1 MKIKSKGER
10 IQGFSIFHVDTAW
23 HYDFSWMELQ
33 RHIFIMN
40 NKQLELEYKHSG
52 MKRSEHHSG
61 FEILCIDQNILNYI
75 DRNENITAIKVI
87 LQYPILKK
95 I

>member
-1 MKIKSKGER
+1 
-10 IQGFSIFHVDTAW
+10 
-23 HYDFSWMELQ
+23 
-33 RHIFIMN
+33 MN
-40 NKQLELEYKHSG
+40 NKQLALEHKHSG

-61 FEILCIDQNILNYI
+61 FGILCIDQNILNYK

-95 I
+95 YLKYCCVKTFTDLKTLVFKYKNYQLKTIKNIFLI

>member
-23 HYDFSWMELQ
+23 HYDFHDGSWMELQ

-40 NKQLELEYKHSG
+40 NKQLALEHKHSG

-61 FEILCIDQNILNYI
+61 LEKLCIDQNILNYI
-75 DRNENITAIKVI
+75 DSNKSNIAITNS
-87 LQYPILKK
+87 
-95 I
+95 